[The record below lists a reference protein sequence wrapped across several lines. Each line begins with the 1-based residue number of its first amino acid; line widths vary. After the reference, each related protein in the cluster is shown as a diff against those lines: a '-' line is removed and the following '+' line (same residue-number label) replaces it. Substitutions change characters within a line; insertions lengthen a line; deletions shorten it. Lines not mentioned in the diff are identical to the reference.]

1 MARGDTH
8 THTHK
13 SCTSHPKKEE
23 KKKNCMLTQE
33 QVDAQNASVVFVFAF
48 LCVWTVFQVLCDGHR
63 DASRALL

>member
-1 MARGDTH
+1 
-8 THTHK
+8 
-13 SCTSHPKKEE
+13 
-23 KKKNCMLTQE
+23 MLTQE